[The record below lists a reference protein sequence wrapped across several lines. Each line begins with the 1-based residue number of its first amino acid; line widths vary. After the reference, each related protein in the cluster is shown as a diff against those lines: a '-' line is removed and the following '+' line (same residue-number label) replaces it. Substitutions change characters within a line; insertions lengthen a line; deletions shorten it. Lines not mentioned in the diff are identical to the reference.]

1 MLLCLRSF
9 QRVGTVAL
17 CVLAGQSFGA
27 VEQKVNFN
35 RDVRPILSENCFT
48 CHGLDP
54 NKRKGGLRLDRKA
67 DAFKPGDS
75 GDPAIVPGKPDA
87 SQLIARATSHDDED
101 RMPPKKSGA
110 KPLPARDIAILR
122 RWIAQGAEYQPHWA
136 FIAPERPAVPSIA
149 DCESR
154 IADLEKSD
162 AAGAAKAA
170 ELRAQ
175 EAAWSRWPKNPID
188 NFILARLV
196 KEGLAPSP
204 EASPET
210 LCRRLYLD
218 LIGLPPTPE
227 EMEAFTLSANRNPQS
242 AIDSLVDQLLASPR
256 YGERM
261 AMAWLDGARYADSHG
276 FQADW
281 GRSMWQWRDWV
292 INAYNANMPF
302 DEFTIEQIAGDLLPN
317 PTIEQRI
324 ATGFNRNHR
333 MNREGG
339 SIPEEWLVENVI
351 DRVETTGSVWLGLT
365 IGCARCHD
373 HKYDPITQKEFYQFF
388 SFFNNI
394 PEQGSGVGKP
404 GNYAPVLL
412 LPTPEM
418 TAKVEALS
426 AQLKEATAKFAAIE
440 KRALSN
446 EKEWA
451 WRQIE
456 ADALSAGD
464 GKKGAALPA
473 DIKAILAMNPAQRSA
488 KQKDKLLNL
497 MLSESPADAAAKK
510 RVDAL
515 AKERSDASDA
525 IPSVMVMQEMEKPR
539 PAFVLLRGQYD
550 KHGAPVSAGLP
561 AALPPMPAGE
571 PMNRLGL
578 ARWMV
583 SPTNPLTARVQVNR
597 IWERIFGVGLVKTS
611 ENLGSQADWPSNPEL
626 LDWLATELI
635 RMKWDL
641 KAFQKMIVTSAT
653 YRQSSRITPELL
665 ERDPENRWLARGP
678 RFRLSAEVIRDQALA
693 ISGLLVEK
701 IGGPSVYPYM
711 PEGVWDE
718 TNVYGNLRHYQAA
731 KDDGL
736 YRRTMYTIWKRTAA
750 PPTLTLFDAPSREI
764 CTVKRSRTDT
774 PLQALALLNEVT
786 FVEAARKLAERM
798 ILDGGSTPEARIRYG
813 FLRATGRQ
821 PSARELPILTRG
833 FERHLADYRQ
843 NPEATKVLLNVGASK
858 ADAALDPIELAAM
871 TLTANVLLNL
881 DEVVT
886 KE

>member
-1 MLLCLRSF
+1 MAWLARAF
-9 QRVGTVAL
+9 HRVGIVAV
-17 CVLAGQSFGA
+17 CILAGQASRA
-27 VEQKVNFN
+27 AEQKVSFN

-48 CHGLDP
+48 CHGLDQ
-54 NKRKGGLRLDRKA
+54 NKRKGGLRLDRKE

-75 GDPAIVPGKPDA
+75 GDPAIVPGKPEA
-87 SQLIARATSHDDED
+87 SQLIARATSHDDDD

-110 KPLPARDIAILR
+110 KPLPARDIEVLR

-136 FIAPERPAVPSIA
+136 FIRPERPAAPSIA

-162 AAGAAKAA
+162 AARATK
-170 ELRAQ
+170 LRAQ
-175 EAAWSRWPKNPID
+175 EPSWSSWPRNPVD
-188 NFILARLV
+188 QFILSRLI
-196 KEGLAPSP
+196 KEGLTPSP

-218 LIGLPPTPE
+218 LTGIPPTPE
-227 EMEAFTLSANRNPQS
+227 EVGAFQQSEINDPRSAVE
-242 AIDSLVDQLLASPR
+242 SLVDQLLASPR

-261 AMAWLDGARYADSHG
+261 AMAWMDGARYADSHG

-292 INAYNANMPF
+292 INAYNTNMPF
-302 DEFTIEQIAGDLLPN
+302 DQFTIEQIAGDLLPN
-317 PTIEQRI
+317 PTIAQRV

-339 SIPEEWLVENVI
+339 SIAEEWLVENVI
-351 DRVETTGSVWLGLT
+351 DRVETTCSVWLGLT

-394 PEQGSGVGKP
+394 PEQGAGVGKP
-404 GNYAPVLL
+404 GNYQPVLQ
-412 LPTPEM
+412 LPTPELK
-418 TAKVEALS
+418 AKVEALD
-426 AQLKEATAKFAAIE
+426 AQLREATANFAAIE
-440 KRALSN
+440 QRALSN

-451 WRQIE
+451 WRQTE
-456 ADALSAGD
+456 AEALSAGD
-464 GKKGAALPA
+464 GKKGGSLPA
-473 DIKAILAMNPAQRSA
+473 DIKAILAIIPAQRTA
-488 KQKDKLLNL
+488 KQKDKLLNFI
-497 MLSESPADAAAKK
+497 LSESPAESAAKK
-510 RVDAL
+510 RVEML
-515 AKERSDASDA
+515 AKERSDADDA
-525 IPSVMVMQEMEKPR
+525 IPSVMVMQEMETPR

-550 KHGAPVSAGLP
+550 KPGDPVSAGLP

-578 ARWMV
+578 ARWLV
-583 SPTNPLTARVQVNR
+583 SPNNPLTARVQVNR
-597 IWERIFGVGLVKTS
+597 IWERLFGVGLVKTS

-635 RMKWDL
+635 RLKWDL

-693 ISGLLVEK
+693 ISGLLVER

-718 TNVYGNLRHYQAA
+718 TNVYGNLRNYQAA

-764 CTVKRSRTDT
+764 CTVKRSRTNT

-786 FVEAARKLAERM
+786 FVESARKLAERM
-798 ILDGGSTPEARIRYG
+798 IVDGGSTPEDRIRYG

-821 PSARELPILTRG
+821 PSKDELPILKRG

-843 NPEATKVLLNVGASK
+843 NPEAAKALLKVGASK
-858 ADAALDPIELAAM
+858 SDAALDPGELAAM